1 MTSGTDSHT
10 GRGRVARYS
19 QSRVSGFLRAGE
31 RAASTTA
38 QGRACE
44 DLGEY
49 LFGKFSGV
57 DLVARDQMDA
67 FGAMETDLVFT
78 NNSVRSG
85 LYFLEPV
92 LIVECKNYSRTKV
105 SAEDV
110 TYFAARL
117 ASKGARSGVMLT
129 TTTIS
134 GSQGRAGIRAIEVAL
149 AQGTTVLLVDREHLG
164 ALETTESLL
173 ATLMNQV
180 IHFRTHGT
188 LLR

>member
-1 MTSGTDSHT
+1 M
-10 GRGRVARYS
+10 ARYS
-19 QSRVSGFLRAGE
+19 ASRVSAYLRSGG
-31 RAASTTA
+31 RASSTTA

-57 DLVARDQMDA
+57 DLVARDQLDA

-78 NNSVRSG
+78 NNAARSG

-92 LIVECKNYSRTKV
+92 LIVECKNYSSSKV
-105 SAEDV
+105 SSEDV
-110 TYFAARL
+110 AYFASRL
-117 ASKGARSGVMLT
+117 SSKGARSGVILT
-129 TTTIS
+129 TTTVS
-134 GSQGRAGIRAIEVAL
+134 GAQGSAGIRAMEVAL
-149 AQGTTVLLVDREHLG
+149 AQGTTVLLIDGTHLNG
-164 ALETTESLL
+164 LDSTESLL

-180 IHFRTHGT
+180 VHFRTHGT